1 MWHIDLYVRILLLE
15 SFYHTLKEVH
25 EAQKAKEIWF
35 SFFPTASLS
44 IPATS
49 GKKLVVMST

>member
-1 MWHIDLYVRILLLE
+1 MWHIDLYGRILLLE
-15 SFYHTLKEVH
+15 SFYHILKEVH
-25 EAQKAKEIWF
+25 EVQKTKEIWF

-49 GKKLVVMST
+49 GKKLVVMNI